1 MLEMNAETMN
11 PFLIDTHVHLCAP
24 SFAEDIRDVLVRARQ
39 SGVGAV
45 IAVTETMEEA
55 VRNMELAR
63 QYPGVLPA
71 AGLYPEYADL
81 ALAHEMQ
88 EFIRRESGN
97 LWAIG
102 EVGLDFRL
110 AQTEEDKELQREVFT
125 GFIHLSRELDLPVNV
140 HSRSAGRQAIELLC
154 DLGADKVQMHAF
166 DGKAGSA
173 GTAVEAGYF
182 FSVPPSVV
190 RSRQKQK
197 LLKQLPLSC
206 LLLETDA
213 PVLGPDPKE
222 RNEPSNLLVS
232 LKAIAEIKNI
242 PEQEVREAVF
252 ENTRCLYGQVP
263 LSSVHL
269 GL

>member
-1 MLEMNAETMN
+1 MLT
-11 PFLIDTHVHLCAP
+11 DTHVHLCAP
-24 SFAEDIRDVLVRARQ
+24 DFNKDIQDVLARAGQ
-39 SGVGAV
+39 SGVGAM
-45 IAVTETMEEA
+45 IAVAETMEEA
-55 VRNMELAR
+55 IRNMELAR

-71 AGLYPEYADL
+71 AGLYPGNADL
-81 ALAHEMQ
+81 TLAHEMQ
-88 EFIRRESGN
+88 EFIRRQSGN

-110 AQTEEDKELQREVFT
+110 AQTEGDKELQREVFT

-154 DLGADKVQMHAF
+154 DLGAVKVQMHAF
-166 DGKAGSA
+166 DGKTGSA
-173 GTAVEAGYF
+173 GPAVEAGFF

-213 PVLGPDPKE
+213 PVLGPNPEE
-222 RNEPSNLLVS
+222 RNEPSNLPVS
-232 LKAIAEIKNI
+232 LKAISEIKNI
-242 PEQEVREAVF
+242 PEQEVREAVA
-252 ENTRCLYGQVP
+252 ENTRRLYGQLPPVR
-263 LSSVHL
+263 LSSA
-269 GL
+269 

>member
-1 MLEMNAETMN
+1 MLT
-11 PFLIDTHVHLCAP
+11 DTHVHLCAP
-24 SFAEDIRDVLVRARQ
+24 DFKEDIQDVLARARR
-39 SGVGAV
+39 SGVGAM
-45 IAVTETMEEA
+45 IAVAETMEEA

-81 ALAHEMQ
+81 ALAQEMQ
-88 EFIRRESGN
+88 EFVRRQSGN

-110 AQTEEDKELQREVFT
+110 AQTEEDKELQREVFSR
-125 GFIHLSRELDLPVNV
+125 FIHLSRELDLPVNV

-154 DLGADKVQMHAF
+154 ALGAGKVQMHAF

-173 GTAVEAGYF
+173 GPAVEAGFF

-213 PVLGPDPKE
+213 PVLGPDPGE
-222 RNEPSNLLVS
+222 RNEPSNLPVS
-232 LKAIAEIKNI
+232 LKAISEIKNI
-242 PEQEVREAVF
+242 PEQEVREAVA
-252 ENTRCLYGQVP
+252 ENTRRLYGQLP
-263 LSSVHL
+263 PMQPGSA
-269 GL
+269 

>member
-1 MLEMNAETMN
+1 MLT
-11 PFLIDTHVHLCAP
+11 DTHVHLCAP
-24 SFAEDIRDVLVRARQ
+24 DFNKDIQIVLAKAGQ
-39 SGVGAV
+39 SGVGAM
-45 IAVTETMEEA
+45 IAVAETMEEA
-55 VRNMELAR
+55 IRNMELAR

-81 ALAHEMQ
+81 TLAQEMQ

-110 AQTEEDKELQREVFT
+110 AQTEEDKELQQEVFT

-173 GTAVEAGYF
+173 GPAVEAGFF
-182 FSVPPSVV
+182 FSVPPSIV

-197 LLKQLPLSC
+197 LLKQLPISC

-213 PVLGPDPKE
+213 PVLGPNPEE

-232 LKAIAEIKNI
+232 LKAISEIKNI

-252 ENTRCLYGQVP
+252 ENTRRLYGHVP